1 MNATLAQTKNAKVAL
16 ADAESL
22 LREMVWQMR
31 QDGIIESHPEL
42 AALADQAKATVE
54 SLRKARIN
62 L

>member
-1 MNATLAQTKNAKVAL
+1 MNATPAKTENAKVAL

-22 LREMVWQMR
+22 IREMVWQMR
-31 QDGIIESHPEL
+31 QDGILESHPEL

>member
-1 MNATLAQTKNAKVAL
+1 MNATPAQTKNAKVAL

-31 QDGIIESHPEL
+31 QDGILESHPEL
-42 AALADQAKATVE
+42 ASLADQAKTTVE

>member
-1 MNATLAQTKNAKVAL
+1 MDATPAKNKNAKVAL

-22 LREMVWQMR
+22 IREMVWQMR
-31 QDGIIESHPEL
+31 QDGILESHPEL
-42 AALADQAKATVE
+42 AALADQAKVTVE

>member
-1 MNATLAQTKNAKVAL
+1 MNATPAKTENAKVAL

-22 LREMVWQMR
+22 IREMVWQMR
-31 QDGIIESHPEL
+31 QDGILQSHPEL
-42 AALADQAKATVE
+42 AALADQAKTTVE

>member
-31 QDGIIESHPEL
+31 QDGILESHPEL
-42 AALADQAKATVE
+42 AALADQAKTTVE

>member
-1 MNATLAQTKNAKVAL
+1 MNATPAKTKNAKVAL

-22 LREMVWQMR
+22 LREMVHHLR
-31 QDGIIESHPEL
+31 QDGIFEGHPEI
-42 AALADQAKATVE
+42 ATLADEAKATVA

>member
-1 MNATLAQTKNAKVAL
+1 MAATPAKIKNAKVAL

-22 LREMVWQMR
+22 IREMVWQMR
-31 QDGIIESHPEL
+31 QDGIVESHPEL

>member
-1 MNATLAQTKNAKVAL
+1 MNATPAKTKNAKVAL

-31 QDGIIESHPEL
+31 QDGILESHPEL
-42 AALADQAKATVE
+42 AALADQAKTTVE

>member
-1 MNATLAQTKNAKVAL
+1 MNATPAKTKNAKVTL

-31 QDGIIESHPEL
+31 QDGILESHPEL
-42 AALADQAKATVE
+42 AALADQAKETVE

>member
-1 MNATLAQTKNAKVAL
+1 MNATPAKTKNAKIAL

-31 QDGIIESHPEL
+31 QDGILESHPEI
-42 AALADQAKATVE
+42 AALADQARATAE
-54 SLRKARIN
+54 ALRKARIN